1 MPDNDLGLEME
12 SNETYSGFGFFLIES
27 RIRTSVCPAAPVL
40 CSVNL
45 AFSQSLFE
53 KLEDTHL

>member
-12 SNETYSGFGFFLIES
+12 SDEIYRFFKIGS
-27 RIRTSVCPAAPVL
+27 KIRTSVCPAALVL

-45 AFSQSLFE
+45 AFSQSW
-53 KLEDTHL
+53 